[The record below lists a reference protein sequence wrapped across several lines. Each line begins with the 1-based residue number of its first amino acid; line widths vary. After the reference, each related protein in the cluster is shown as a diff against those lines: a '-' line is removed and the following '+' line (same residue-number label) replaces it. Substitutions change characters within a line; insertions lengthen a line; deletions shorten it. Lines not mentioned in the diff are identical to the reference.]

1 MKTLCNQEIDQVGGG
16 FVGTKIPFT
25 NGFIPGP
32 NWPGGAAGVFS
43 GVVIAAQAG
52 WAIGERVNSFNQ
64 SVSGMSLGEAIY
76 RTDS

>member
-16 FVGTKIPFT
+16 LVGTKIPFI

-32 NWPGGAAGVFS
+32 NWPGGAAGAVS
-43 GVVIAAQAG
+43 GAVVAAQTG
-52 WAIGERVNSFNQ
+52 WWIGGRINSFNE